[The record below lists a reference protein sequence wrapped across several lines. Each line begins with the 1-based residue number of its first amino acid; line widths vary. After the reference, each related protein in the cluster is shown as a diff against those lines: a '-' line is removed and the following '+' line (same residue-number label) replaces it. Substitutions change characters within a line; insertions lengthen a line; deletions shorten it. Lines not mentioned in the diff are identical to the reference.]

1 MRKGKRRI
9 MVSDLTRRQFLW
21 HTSLVAL
28 ARHAAAERKT
38 VRVAGIVLKWI
49 RGNKEMNYR
58 RIEPLIREAAAG
70 GAKIIVTTECFL
82 DGYAIAD
89 KLIPLETYRA
99 LGEPIPTGPYFQRL
113 VRLADKLDIH
123 LVAGMLESDHDLR
136 YNTTVMLGPD
146 GRLVGKYRKQ
156 FLEHEAVRNTAGTVS
171 SVHPTPFGNVG
182 VMICADRRD
191 ELIVRRFFENGAD
204 FLICPSGGMFGPKT
218 NDPIVQARSREN
230 KSYIVF
236 VHPTEFLVTGPDGAI
251 LARTILG
258 DRLLISPEEADDEQD
273 QKRVFYFDLPLARE
287 RATSSH

>member
-89 KLIPLETYRA
+89 KLIPLETYCP
-99 LGEPIPTGPYFQRL
+99 LGEPIPAGPYFRRL
-113 VRLADKLDIH
+113 ARLADELAIH
-123 LVAGMLESDHDLR
+123 LVAGMLEADADLR
-136 YNTTVMLGPD
+136 DTTPVSL
-146 GRLVGKYRKQ
+146 RRAAR
-156 FLEHEAVRNTAGTVS
+156 HAG
-171 SVHPTPFGNVG
+171 
-182 VMICADRRD
+182 
-191 ELIVRRFFENGAD
+191 
-204 FLICPSGGMFGPKT
+204 
-218 NDPIVQARSREN
+218 
-230 KSYIVF
+230 
-236 VHPTEFLVTGPDGAI
+236 
-251 LARTILG
+251 
-258 DRLLISPEEADDEQD
+258 
-273 QKRVFYFDLPLARE
+273 
-287 RATSSH
+287 